1 VLEDSLLID
10 DISDEEQSQ
19 ILEKVARDIA
29 KRRLTAPAIFFL
41 EMGKPFNFLG
51 SQILIGLEPFIRSLF
66 NIRDYRKFALIIERD
81 SNVEQ
86 LIRFIEDFDV
96 AKKEESEKIS
106 EQNIS

>member
-1 VLEDSLLID
+1 MLEDSLLID
-10 DISDEEQSQ
+10 DIPDEEQTQ
-19 ILEKVARDIA
+19 ILEKVASEIV

-81 SNVEQ
+81 TNVER
-86 LIRFIEDFDV
+86 LISLIEDFDV
-96 AKKEESEKIS
+96 AKKEEREVS
-106 EQNIS
+106 EQNGK